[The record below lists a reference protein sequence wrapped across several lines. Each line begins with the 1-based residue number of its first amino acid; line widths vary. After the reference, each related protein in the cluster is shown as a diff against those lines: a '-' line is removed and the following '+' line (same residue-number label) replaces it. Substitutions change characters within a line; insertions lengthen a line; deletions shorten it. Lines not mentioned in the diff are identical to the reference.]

1 MERTVTYLTHDIP
14 VRGGTLRVGEWRP
27 DNPDAPTIVAAHG
40 ITASHLAWAKIADE
54 MPEVRLIAPDLRGR
68 GRSSQLPGPYGMA
81 EHARDL
87 ASVSQTLDLGRALIT
102 GHSMGGFVALVAAHL
117 YPEYFDGPLLIDGGL
132 PLDVPAGAPT
142 GAAPVPT
149 LGPAADRLSMTFPTR
164 DSYLEFWQK
173 HPAFASEWN
182 EKVEDYVNYD
192 LVGTEPELRASTS
205 LAAMSEDSAELFA
218 GESVLAALSALQRPL
233 TLLTAPRGL
242 LDETPGLYS
251 AATVAR
257 WREELPDIAIREVA
271 DVNHYTIVMGSGA
284 TTVASALR
292 SELAAL
298 R

>member
-1 MERTVTYLTHDIP
+1 MSLPTFAAGAEVRSCP
-14 VRGGTLRVGEWRP
+14 VRTEWRSTHATWP
-27 DNPDAPTIVAAHG
+27 ASARHSTWDAH
-40 ITASHLAWAKIADE
+40 S
-54 MPEVRLIAPDLRGR
+54 
-68 GRSSQLPGPYGMA
+68 LPAIPW
-81 EHARDL
+81 
-87 ASVSQTLDLGRALIT
+87 V
-102 GHSMGGFVALVAAHL
+102 VALVSAQL

-132 PLDVPAGAPT
+132 PLDVPAGTPT
-142 GAAPVPT
+142 GTAPVPT

-164 DSYLEFWQK
+164 DSYLEFWRK

-192 LVGTEPELRASTS
+192 LVGSEPELRASTS
-205 LAAMSEDSAELFA
+205 LAAMQEDSAELFV
-218 GESVLAALSALQRPL
+218 GESVLAALSELHRPL

-251 AATVAR
+251 PAAVAR
-257 WREELPDIAIREVA
+257 WREELPDITIREVA

-292 SELAAL
+292 AEVAAQ